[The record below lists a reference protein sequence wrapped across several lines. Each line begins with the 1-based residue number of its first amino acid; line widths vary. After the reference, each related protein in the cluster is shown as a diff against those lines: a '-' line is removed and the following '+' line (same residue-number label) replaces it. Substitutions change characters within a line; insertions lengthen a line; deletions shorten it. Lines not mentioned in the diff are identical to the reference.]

1 MRRAALAALTAV
13 LLAAGCHDAEVVDSN
28 PDTPCVPAT
37 CDSRGYD
44 CGTAWDGCT
53 GTIECGGCAP
63 GFICGGGDYANVCHC
78 EPTTCEDLLVNCGS
92 FDDGCG
98 GTAECG
104 DCAAPAGCGDGG
116 DAHVCALPAG
126 LACDQDGFCWE
137 NPSPVPF
144 EPFSLHA
151 RRADDIWAVGYDGQ
165 IRHWDGTGWRST
177 PSGTGVLLRGVWA
190 ASAGEAWAVGLEGT
204 LLHWDGVEWS
214 PVDLGTSADLSD
226 VSGRSPSDVWV
237 VGVNASFRW
246 DGETWSAATPST
258 PVLYHVFVAGADQAF
273 ATGGGRVWE
282 WTAAAWV
289 ARTPADSD
297 FTLHGIA
304 GRSPSE
310 IYAVGYE
317 DCGSVLDPD
326 QCELVYRKTG
336 ATSWTRIDTADEG
349 PIRDIY
355 ATADQIVAVRSDRL
369 FVLAGE
375 PLPAQPEGAIATGG
389 GVTADSQVVLGPL
402 GEPSRLVGGV
412 WQSELYGLR
421 DDLAAGGR
429 VGDAVWV
436 AGGGRVHAWRGSGL
450 VEVIQ
455 PPGAVLSLQGS
466 AADQVWAVVDAG
478 AAHGVLHRFDGDAW
492 TPVDAATDSVR
503 ALWSNGVDSY
513 AVGDAIYLRFSD
525 QLVRVHRSDGSLW
538 RAIDGAA
545 DGGAVAVGSKD
556 GTGLVAR
563 RVGGVWSEE
572 VLAQATELCAVM
584 MVGPDD
590 VWVAGARDDTALVA
604 RWYNGGWTTAELGE
618 GRACDLGRVDGT
630 QVALA
635 GGRLWRRAAGSWQL
649 WLAHPAGDFTG
660 LEVDAA
666 GGLWLFGDGGALVHR
681 AAP

>member
-1 MRRAALAALTAV
+1 MTGRAALFAGA
-13 LLAAGCHDAEVVDSN
+13 LLAAACHDAEVVDSS
-28 PDTPCVPAT
+28 PDGPCVPAT
-37 CDSRGYD
+37 CETRVYE

-53 GTIECGGCAP
+53 GTLECGTCET
-63 GFICGGGDYANVCHC
+63 GFVCGGGGLANVCTC
-78 EPTTCEDLLVNCGS
+78 EPTTCADLLVNCGAI
-92 FDDGCG
+92 DDGCG

-104 DCAAPAGCGDGG
+104 ACASPAGCGDGG
-116 DAHVCALPAG
+116 DAQVCALPAG

-144 EPFSLHA
+144 LPFSMHV
-151 RRADDIWAVGYDGQ
+151 RRADDIWAVGYQGQ
-165 IRHWDGTGWRST
+165 IRHWDGTGWGST
-177 PSGTGVLLRGVWA
+177 PSGTDVLLRGVWA

-204 LLHWDGVEWS
+204 LLHWDGAAWS
-214 PVDLGTSADLSD
+214 PVDLGTSADLTD
-226 VSGRSPSDVWV
+226 VSGRSASDVWV
-237 VGVNASFRW
+237 VGANASFRW
-246 DGETWSAATPST
+246 DAESWSPATPST
-258 PVLYHVFVAGADQAF
+258 PVLYHVDAVGADQAF

-282 WTAAAWV
+282 WTPSAWV

-297 FTLHGIA
+297 FTLNGIA

-326 QCELVYRKTG
+326 RCELVYRKTG
-336 ATSWTRIDTADEG
+336 ATTWTRIDTGEEG
-349 PIRDIY
+349 PIEDIY

-369 FVLAGE
+369 SVLAGA
-375 PLPAQPEGAIATGG
+375 PLPAQPDGPIATAGG
-389 GVTADSQVVLGPL
+389 TAADVQVVLGTL
-402 GEPSRLVGGV
+402 GEPARLDGAA
-412 WQSELYGLR
+412 WRSERYGPS
-421 DDLAAGGR
+421 DDLSAGGL
-429 VGDAVWV
+429 VAGSIWV
-436 AGGGRVHAWRGSGL
+436 AGGGRVQAWRGSGL
-450 VEVIQ
+450 VEVVQ
-455 PPGAVLSLQGS
+455 PPGEVLSIQGR
-466 AADQVWAVVDAG
+466 AVDDVWSVVAG
-478 AAHGVLHRFDGDAW
+478 GEHGVLHRFDGAAW

-525 QLVRVHRSDGSLW
+525 RLVRVHDSADSTW

-545 DGGAVAVGSKD
+545 DGSAVAVGSKD
-556 GTGLVAR
+556 GVGLVAWR
-563 RVGGVWSEE
+563 QEGIWSEE

-590 VWVAGARDDTALVA
+590 VWVAGARDETALVA
-604 RWYNGGWTTAELGE
+604 RWFNGGWTTAELGE
-618 GRACDLGRVDGT
+618 GRACNLAAVDGT

-635 GGRLWRRAAGSWQL
+635 GGRLWRRSGPNWAV

-660 LEVDAA
+660 REVDAA